1 MKMILICPFIIFKP
15 MAEARFGK
23 NCFKKLRYLT
33 TNNLYDKIGL
43 LVVCFLFKEVHI
55 IYIEMM

>member
-1 MKMILICPFIIFKP
+1 